1 MLLER
6 TGFVGL
12 LGRFVGFMGK
22 FVGILRCSL
31 VFTDEVQSQYP
42 LSGGTVSRRLPL
54 YLPYGANTACYFSFP
69 VLQYPWRLRPFVSLG
84 VVALF

>member
-22 FVGILRCSL
+22 FVGLLGRFVGFMGKFVGLLGRFVGFMGKFVGILRGSL
-31 VFTDEVQSQYP
+31 VFRAIRWNI
-42 LSGGTVSRRLPL
+42 G
-54 YLPYGANTACYFSFP
+54 
-69 VLQYPWRLRPFVSLG
+69 
-84 VVALF
+84 

>member
-22 FVGILRCSL
+22 FIGILRGSL
-31 VFTDEVQSQYP
+31 VFRAIRWNIGQ
-42 LSGGTVSRRLPL
+42 
-54 YLPYGANTACYFSFP
+54 
-69 VLQYPWRLRPFVSLG
+69 FVGFMGSSLD
-84 VVALF
+84 L

>member
-31 VFTDEVQSQYP
+31 VFRAIRWDI
-42 LSGGTVSRRLPL
+42 G
-54 YLPYGANTACYFSFP
+54 
-69 VLQYPWRLRPFVSLG
+69 
-84 VVALF
+84 